1 MRLCTPLL
9 SLLSAVLAAGSA
21 LANAPSG
28 FGLEVLVDGSAR
40 PEYPGRGTVYVEAL
54 RGRDFSLRITNP
66 LGVRVAVAL
75 SVDGLNTID
84 AKHTTAQ
91 DARKWILDPYQTVVI
106 PGWQVSGD
114 TSRKFYFTGE
124 KRSYGAALGQ
134 TANLGTIEAVFFREK
149 LPYRAGRRWSGGKVE
164 EEISSNEKDR
174 RLDAPA
180 AGAPSDAAPAGPSRS
195 NARDLLQE
203 SSPPDGA
210 GAQGQL
216 AQNEASDVARDHS
229 KKSLS
234 SSSSSLSDELAA
246 TGIGRRTRFDVTR
259 VDVDLED
266 SPAASVRVRYE
277 FRSQLV
283 ALGVLPRETRDP
295 IARRESGRGFSD
307 FCPEPN

>member
-1 MRLCTPLL
+1 MRFRTPFLPLL
-9 SLLSAVLAAGSA
+9 FAAGTA
-21 LANAPSG
+21 FANAPAG
-28 FGLEVLVDGSAR
+28 FGLEVLVDGSTR
-40 PEYPGRGTVYVEAL
+40 PEYPARGTVYVEAL

-84 AKHTTAQ
+84 AKHTTARE
-91 DARKWILDPYQTVVI
+91 ARKWILDPYQTVVI

-149 LPYRAGRRWSGGKVE
+149 TPYRTRYE
-164 EEISSNEKDR
+164 ERISSNER
-174 RLDAPA
+174 RRADAPA
-180 AGAPSDAAPAGPSRS
+180 AAPAPPPAAGAFGGAP
-195 NARDLLQE
+195 Q
-203 SSPPDGA
+203 
-210 GAQGQL
+210 
-216 AQNEASDVARDHS
+216 AQNEPSDIAQDHS

-234 SSSSSLSDELAA
+234 SALSDELAA

-266 SPAASVRVRYE
+266 SPAASVRLRYE
-277 FRSQLV
+277 FRPQLV
-283 ALGVLPRETRDP
+283 ALGVLRETRDP
-295 IARRESGRGFSD
+295 IVRRESGHGFSD

>member
-1 MRLCTPLL
+1 MRLRAPLL
-9 SLLSAVLAAGSA
+9 PLLFAAGTA
-21 LANAPSG
+21 FANAPAG

-40 PEYPGRGTVYVEAL
+40 PEYPARGTVYVEAL

-84 AKHTTAQ
+84 AKHTTAR

-124 KRSYGAALGQ
+124 TRSYGAQLGQ
-134 TANLGTIEAVFFREK
+134 TSNLGTIEAVFFREK
-149 LPYRAGRRWSGGKVE
+149 QPYRARYQEKISLRERGKDE
-164 EEISSNEKDR
+164 ERIASNEKRDG
-174 RLDAPA
+174 RLDEPDAGALAGAAQAPA
-180 AGAPSDAAPAGPSRS
+180 PREI
-195 NARDLLQE
+195 L
-203 SSPPDGA
+203 
-210 GAQGQL
+210 
-216 AQNEASDVARDHS
+216 ARDHS
-229 KKSLS
+229 KESPS
-234 SSSSSLSDELAA
+234 SYSQKSSSSLSDELAG

-266 SPAASVRVRYE
+266 APAMSVRLRYE
-277 FRSQLV
+277 FRPQLV
-283 ALGVLPRETRDP
+283 ALGVLRESPDP
-295 IARRESGRGFSD
+295 VARREAGRGFSD

>member
-1 MRLCTPLL
+1 MRLRTPLL
-9 SLLSAVLAAGSA
+9 PLLSAVLAAGSA

-66 LGVRVAVAL
+66 LGVRIAVAL

-134 TANLGTIEAVFFREK
+134 TANLGTVEAVFFREK
-149 LPYRAGRRWSGGKVE
+149 QPYRARYE
-164 EEISSNEKDR
+164 ERISSNER
-174 RLDAPA
+174 GRADAPA
-180 AGAPSDAAPAGPSRS
+180 AAPAEPNRS
-195 NARDLLQE
+195 AARDLSQE
-203 SSPPDGA
+203 SSSSSSGGA
-210 GAQGQL
+210 GAKGEM
-216 AQNEASDVARDHS
+216 AQNEPSDIARDHS
-229 KKSLS
+229 KKSL
-234 SSSSSLSDELAA
+234 SSSSLSDELAA

-266 SPAASVRVRYE
+266 SPASSVRLRYE
-277 FRSQLV
+277 FRPQLV
-283 ALGVLPRETRDP
+283 ALGVLRETRDP